1 MPTFEADIV
10 AAVLRHMNEDH
21 PEDNLLIARAF
32 GSKDAWAATMIGLDG
47 DGGSWAYLIGDDER
61 ELTVPWSGAI
71 TERAEIRREIVVLY
85 DAACA
90 KLGVEPRPHD

>member
-61 ELTVPWSGAI
+61 ELTVPWSSAI

-90 KLGVEPRPHD
+90 KLGVEARPHD